1 NAPETSTTTDD
12 EGTVMSNLMA
22 GLNSSYL
29 YNVQPDLPTIVN
41 RFSSASTPASETWG
55 ITPPLA
61 TTYNSYAHREQ
72 ALATTTMTTTVDFLS
87 ANYSHSR
94 TPMVALGYQE
104 TTGALGLESG
114 SVSTSGSKI
123 TVDLS
128 GNTLSTMRQIEIT
141 QYQWQSGSQS
151 WTALSMDQALAE
163 LANRYP
169 NQEQQSTK
177 TTVDYLVLHYY
188 AG

>member
-1 NAPETSTTTDD
+1 SIRVAGLSVTESEDVEVALLGAPNAPETSTTTDD

-61 TTYNSYAHREQ
+61 TTYNTYAHREQ

-114 SVSTSGSKI
+114 SV
-123 TVDLS
+123 
-128 GNTLSTMRQIEIT
+128 
-141 QYQWQSGSQS
+141 
-151 WTALSMDQALAE
+151 
-163 LANRYP
+163 
-169 NQEQQSTK
+169 
-177 TTVDYLVLHYY
+177 
-188 AG
+188 